1 MKVEVSLPSLLADS
15 AGGKRRFTVEA
26 DTLAGAL
33 AAMLEAHPL
42 LRPHLY
48 DEAMRTR
55 KHVLIFFNDENV
67 ATLPME
73 DSSTFIR
80 SVRGGRYGKGGPGLA
95 SDLGDMKA
103 ETKACDGLKK

>member
-1 MKVEVSLPSLLADS
+1 MLIDVTIPGLLADCT
-15 AGGKRRFTVEA
+15 GGRRRFTLEA

-33 AAMLEAHPL
+33 QRLIADYPL

-67 ATLPME
+67 ATIADRNVPLHPG
-73 DSSTFIR
+73 DRLQVLQAVS
-80 SVRGGRYGKGGPGLA
+80 GG
-95 SDLGDMKA
+95 
-103 ETKACDGLKK
+103 

>member
-1 MKVEVSLPSLLADS
+1 MKIEVSLPSLLADS

-67 ATLPME
+67 ATLP
-73 DSSTFIR
+73 DR
-80 SVRGGRYGKGGPGLA
+80 NVRLKPGDRLQVVQAVSGG
-95 SDLGDMKA
+95 
-103 ETKACDGLKK
+103 